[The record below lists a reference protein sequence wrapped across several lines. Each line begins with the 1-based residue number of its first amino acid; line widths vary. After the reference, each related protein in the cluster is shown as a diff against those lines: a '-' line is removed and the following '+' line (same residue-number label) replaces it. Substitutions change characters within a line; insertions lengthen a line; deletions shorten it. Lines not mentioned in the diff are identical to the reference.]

1 MRKITALLAV
11 VLLVGCKEPLML
23 GTEKANPAAEPSGRY
38 QIVESRP
45 DTFFIDTQRGRV
57 WVLRPAMKSG
67 KYDYE
72 PHFWPVPIIDE
83 ENKIGMD
90 FNQWRTLPMKFENAV
105 RQMEAEGYLS
115 SEDVK
120 RLEAS
125 GDIPSENGAKKEGTR

>member
-1 MRKITALLAV
+1 
-11 VLLVGCKEPLML
+11 ML

-57 WVLRPAMKSG
+57 WVLRPAMKIG

-72 PHFWPVPIIDE
+72 PHFWPVSIIDS

-90 FNQWRTLPMKFENAV
+90 SLTWRELPAKWEQVVKQFEEEQALKNK
-105 RQMEAEGYLS
+105 
-115 SEDVK
+115 D
-120 RLEAS
+120 
-125 GDIPSENGAKKEGTR
+125 AKKP